1 MQQQQRSCMN
11 SISSPAHETHHKD
24 AEWFSL
30 YTELVARF
38 SSGCFGQTYFQKV
51 PGAAC
56 GFSAMCG
63 VYAELVEGKEWIVM
77 KQW

>member
-1 MQQQQRSCMN
+1 MQQQQRSCMRP
-11 SISSPAHETHHKD
+11 ISFPAHETHHKD
-24 AEWFSL
+24 GSG
-30 YTELVARF
+30 YTELVAKLSCRSF
-38 SSGCFGQTYFQKV
+38 CQRDFQKM

-63 VYAELVEGKEWIVM
+63 VCAELVEGKEWIVM